1 MSPSVTKRKKST
13 WLRTSR
19 DKLCKIYVFTLSVY
33 IAPILHWSTRVGGC
47 QQVDVVP
54 HGCLSSL
61 PPAASAWPEVGAR
74 CEVRRPGR
82 HERLRDWET
91 ETVTRLRPSHHQ
103 AGHGSPHSH
112 PRYLPHG
119 QSSQS
124 QPVPASPREIKHQI
138 FQISHAYNIDHN
150 SIDIEPRGYH
160 DAEDP
165 R

>member
-1 MSPSVTKRKKST
+1 MF
-13 WLRTSR
+13 L
-19 DKLCKIYVFTLSVY
+19 LCLFTLLQY
-33 IAPILHWSTRVGGC
+33 STGF

-54 HGCLSSL
+54 HGWHQSPVSPLS
-61 PPAASAWPEVGAR
+61 P
-74 CEVRRPGR
+74 RRPQHDR
-82 HERLRDWET
+82 RLGLGVRWGGPGDMRDWET